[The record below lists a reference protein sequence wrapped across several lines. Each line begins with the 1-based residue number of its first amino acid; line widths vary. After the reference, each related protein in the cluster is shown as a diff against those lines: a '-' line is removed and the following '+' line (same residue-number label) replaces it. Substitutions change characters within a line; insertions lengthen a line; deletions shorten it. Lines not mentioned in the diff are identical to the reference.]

1 MHPSVSPPEIPSLG
15 RSIRNGVLAS
25 TVVMFVLAFA
35 MMQVSGEVGSSAAV
49 AAMAAFW
56 GGPGFG
62 VMAGAAI
69 YSIKQDRAAAEAD
82 AARQGAG
89 ARE

>member
-1 MHPSVSPPEIPSLG
+1 MHPAARSPQVPDLW

-25 TVVMFVLAFA
+25 TIVLFALTLA
-35 MMQVSGEVGSSAAV
+35 MMQVSGEIGTSTGV

-62 VMAGAAI
+62 VMAGAAVH
-69 YSIKQDRAAAEAD
+69 SIKKDRATKAEAERQAVD
-82 AARQGAG
+82 AGG
-89 ARE
+89 

>member
-1 MHPSVSPPEIPSLG
+1 MPPPASSPQVPNLG

-25 TVVMFVLAFA
+25 TVALFA
-35 MMQVSGEVGSSAAV
+35 LTLGMMQVSGEIGTSAGV

-62 VMAGAAI
+62 VMVGAAVH
-69 YSIKQDRAAAEAD
+69 SIKNDRATKAEAERRAVD
-82 AARQGAG
+82 AGG
-89 ARE
+89 